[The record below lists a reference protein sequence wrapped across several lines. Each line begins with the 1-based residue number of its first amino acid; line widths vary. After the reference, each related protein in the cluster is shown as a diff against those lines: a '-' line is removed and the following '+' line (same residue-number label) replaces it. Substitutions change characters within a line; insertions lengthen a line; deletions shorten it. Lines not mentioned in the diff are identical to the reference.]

1 MIAAITTYPHE
12 VVRTRMRGERT
23 TRGADV
29 QYKRMIQ
36 SVLMIARN
44 EGRMGLYGG
53 MGAHLLRTVPNAAIL
68 FVVVEAISTI

>member
-1 MIAAITTYPHE
+1 MIAADLIVAADPHA
-12 VVRTRMRGERT
+12 GERT

-53 MGAHLLRTVPNAAIL
+53 MGAHLPHCTNAAIL